1 MTTVK
6 WFLIASAVG
15 YAGLLTLIYLGQ
27 RAMMYFPE
35 RARTSPAS
43 VGLAQAEE
51 MVLKTTDGEEVI
63 AWHVPARGERLV
75 VVYFHGNGGALAH
88 RAARFAA
95 LVADG
100 TGLVALSYRGY
111 GGSTGRPSETGLM
124 RDGDAVYRFGAGR
137 YRAERLVLWG
147 ESLGSGVAVA
157 LAAERPAAGLILE
170 APFASAADIGA
181 MAYPFLPVR
190 LLMKDQ
196 FRSDEKIGAVS
207 APVLVLH
214 GERDHVVPIA
224 QGERLFA
231 LVRGRKKLVRFA
243 DGGHN
248 DLDDH
253 GALDAARAFLAEG
266 LARADS
272 AGDRST
278 N

>member
-1 MTTVK
+1 MATLK
-6 WFLIASAVG
+6 WLLIVSAMG
-15 YAGLLTLIYLGQ
+15 YAGFLTLIYLGQ

-51 MVLKTTDGEEVI
+51 TVLETADGEKVI

-75 VVYFHGNGGALAH
+75 VIYFHGNGGALAH
-88 RAARFAA
+88 RAGRFAA

-100 TGLVALSYRGY
+100 TGLLALSYRGY
-111 GGSTGRPSETGLM
+111 GGSTGRPSEAGLI
-124 RDGDAVYRFGAGR
+124 RDGDAAYRFGAAR
-137 YRAERLVLWG
+137 YAAERLVLWG
-147 ESLGSGVAVA
+147 ESLGTGVAVA
-157 LAAERPAAGLILE
+157 LAAERPVGGMILE
-170 APFASAADIGA
+170 APFASAADLGA

-196 FRSDEKIGAVS
+196 FRSDEKIGAVC

-214 GERDHVVPIA
+214 GGRDHVVPIA

-231 LVRGRKKLVRFA
+231 LVRGRKKFVRFA

-248 DLDDH
+248 DLDVH
-253 GALDAARAFLAEG
+253 GALDAARAFLADEV
-266 LARADS
+266 ARADP
-272 AGDRST
+272 ARDRSV

>member
-1 MTTVK
+1 MATLK
-6 WFLIASAVG
+6 CFLIASAVG
-15 YAGLLTLIYLGQ
+15 YAGLLALIYLGQ
-27 RAMMYFPE
+27 RAIMYFPE

-43 VGLAQAEE
+43 VGLGQAEE
-51 MVLKTTDGEEVI
+51 TVLKTTDGEEVI

-75 VVYFHGNGGALAH
+75 VIYFPGNGGALAH
-88 RAARFAA
+88 RASRFAA

-111 GGSTGRPSETGLM
+111 GGSTGRPSEAGLI

-137 YRAERLVLWG
+137 YPAERLVLWG

-157 LAAERPAAGLILE
+157 LAAERPVAGLILE
-170 APFASAADIGA
+170 APFASAADVGA

-196 FRSDEKIGAVS
+196 FRSEEKIGAVS

-214 GERDHVVPIA
+214 GEHDHVVPIA

-231 LVRGRKKLVRFA
+231 RVRGRKKFVRFA
-243 DGGHN
+243 HGGHN

-266 LARADS
+266 LTRADS
-272 AGDRST
+272 PGDRSI